1 MHTRKKY
8 FAVAAISIL
17 MILMTGCVTVRQSK
31 VPTFLER
38 LNSLDFNVEQ
48 RELIG
53 DMLHY
58 INDLENE

>member
-1 MHTRKKY
+1 MNTKKKY
-8 FAVAAISIL
+8 VAVVTISTL

-31 VPTFLER
+31 VPTFLQR
-38 LNSLDFNVEQ
+38 LNSLEFNVEQ

>member
-1 MHTRKKY
+1 
-8 FAVAAISIL
+8 

-31 VPTFLER
+31 VPTFLQR
-38 LNSLDFNVEQ
+38 LNSLEFNVEQ

>member
-1 MHTRKKY
+1 MPTRKKY
-8 FAVAAISIL
+8 LAVATISTL
-17 MILMTGCVTVRQSK
+17 LILMTGCVTVRQSK
-31 VPTFLER
+31 VPTFLQR
-38 LNSLDFNVEQ
+38 LNSLDFDVEQ